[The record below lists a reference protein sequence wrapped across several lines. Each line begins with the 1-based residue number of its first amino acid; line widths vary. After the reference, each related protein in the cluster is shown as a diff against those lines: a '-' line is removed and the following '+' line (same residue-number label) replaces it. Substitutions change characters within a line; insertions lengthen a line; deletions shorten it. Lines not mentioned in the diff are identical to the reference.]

1 MFDARFLL
9 HVMWVGPRCGIVS
22 AVPELNFHQYG
33 PDTGPEILA
42 IHGMTGHGARWGD
55 LADNHLP
62 QARVLAPDLIGHGR
76 SPWTPPW
83 DIGAQVD
90 GLKTLLDNH
99 AHGPVLVV
107 GHSYGCAL
115 AVHLAV
121 KHPELVRGL
130 VLLDPAIELDPVDLL
145 EVAELTAVHSD
156 YTDAEEAKAE
166 KINGA
171 WADVP
176 QVLLDL
182 EVEQHLETME
192 GGRVKWRTSTA
203 ATVASWGELAR
214 PLVVPPPG
222 TPTVVVQAKR
232 VQPPY
237 VSKELKAAFRAQLGD
252 DLTLVQLDCNHMV
265 AQAKPK
271 EVAKLVLELL

>member
-1 MFDARFLL
+1 M
-9 HVMWVGPRCGIVS
+9 S

-90 GLKTLLDNH
+90 GLKTLLDKH

-176 QVLLDL
+176 QALLDL

-192 GGRVKWRTSTA
+192 SGRVKWRTSTA

-237 VSKELKAAFRAQLGD
+237 VSKELKAAYRAQLGD